1 LLKDLSAEATD
12 FRDTEKGIKCGANV

>member
-12 FRDTEKGIKCGANV
+12 FRDTEKGVKCGANV